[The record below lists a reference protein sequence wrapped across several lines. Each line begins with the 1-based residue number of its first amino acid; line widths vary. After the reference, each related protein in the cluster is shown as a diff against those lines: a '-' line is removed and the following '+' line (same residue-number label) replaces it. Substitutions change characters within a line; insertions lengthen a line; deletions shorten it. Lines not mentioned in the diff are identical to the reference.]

1 MAYLTGSEALL
12 ANHYRTRGKYSPIGL
27 DFGSGRIKM
36 LQLKQKRGK
45 IISHQLCH
53 FPSPPGVMDNSDSY
67 KDALLVKNLKKS
79 LNDNN
84 WQGKRACLTLDN
96 KACYLRLITLPAMN
110 KRELKQAVHWEA
122 SNCFPLDPDD
132 AVISYM
138 SLDNNTRGKPE
149 ASSRYLLAAA
159 LKETANRYTDLALQS
174 GLYPLS
180 LETPATAL
188 LRSIASRF
196 NLENTCSEN
205 FHFYIDLGYSSTL
218 LLLIR
223 NGGYCFHRT
232 LQQGVKNIS
241 KNIAAKTGSDYKTA
255 LRLVFE
261 KGLYHEKSLA
271 AEIKY
276 LTRSINDS
284 LAYWSDLNGTAPIAP
299 ATLTVSGGGS
309 LIAGLSSFLQQS
321 FGIKPGRAVSFQ
333 NFFYGP
339 AKKDLK
345 AQEQAALFSVAH
357 GLTLRG
363 WLK

>member
-1 MAYLTGSEALL
+1 MAYLTGSETLL
-12 ANHYRTRGKYSPIGL
+12 ADHHRTRGKYSPIGL

-45 IISHQLCH
+45 ITSHQLCH
-53 FPSPPGVMDNSDSY
+53 FPSPPGIMANSDNL
-67 KDALLVKNLKKS
+67 KDALVVKNLKKA
-79 LNDNN
+79 LNDHN
-84 WQGKRACLTLDN
+84 WQGKKACLTIDS
-96 KACYLRLITLPAMN
+96 KVCYLRLITLPVMN

-122 SNCFPLDPDD
+122 CNCFPVDPDK

-138 SLDNNTRGKPE
+138 SLDSNTKSKPE
-149 ASSRYLLAAA
+149 ATSRYLIAAA
-159 LKETANRYTDLALQS
+159 LKETANRYTDLALQA
-174 GLYPLS
+174 GLNPLS
-180 LETPATAL
+180 LEAPSTAF

-196 NLENTCSEN
+196 NLGNNCSED

-232 LQQGVKNIS
+232 LQQGIKNIS

-261 KGLYHEKSLA
+261 KGLYHEKNLA
-271 AEIKY
+271 AEMEN

-284 LAYWSDLNGTAPIAP
+284 LAYWSDLNGTTPIAP

-309 LIAGLSSFLQQS
+309 LIAGLFSHLQQK
-321 FGIKPGRAVSFQ
+321 FGIKPTCDAPFQ

-339 AKKDLK
+339 AKKELK
-345 AQEQAALFSVAH
+345 TQKQAALFSVAH
-357 GLTLRG
+357 GLALRG